1 MITKKT
7 SKAKRSS
14 SDNLLVALLL
24 IFNLTILGFLLI
36 ANVRLFSQ
44 TDEAKNNYLD
54 LNKEIRELERKNS
67 ELKEL
72 LAITNDEAEIE
83 RFLREKGLYKK
94 PGEEVVVI
102 KREAND
108 LVDNFI
114 QNNSQQSASL
124 WDKIAD
130 FFKDIF
136 GRD

>member
-114 QNNSQQSASL
+114 QENSQQSASL

>member
-7 SKAKRSS
+7 SKAKRSP
-14 SDNLLVALLL
+14 SDNLLIALLL
-24 IFNLTILGFLLI
+24 VFNLTILGFLLI

-44 TDEAKNNYLD
+44 TSESKDKYLD
-54 LNKEIRELERKNS
+54 LSQEIRELERKNS
-67 ELKEL
+67 ELEEL

-83 RFLREKGLYKK
+83 KFLREKGLYKK

-102 KREAND
+102 KREGGEQEVNIAP
-108 LVDNFI
+108 
-114 QNNSQQSASL
+114 QYSASL
-124 WDKIAD
+124 LDKITD